1 MHLLSKNVDN
11 RAKIKVQKNRR
22 VDGLNDK
29 KKMKQFKQ
37 FINTIKNK

>member
-1 MHLLSKNVDN
+1 MHLLSKNVGN